1 MPPPADGEERLL
13 VFVDELRG
21 QLAVLLGGRAAED
34 VCFGGR
40 ISTGAV
46 DDIRRATDVA
56 YKAVAEYG
64 LSGTIGPM
72 SVGTLAG
79 GGLDGGGGFSWG
91 GKDQGRLS
99 DQVQDEVQ
107 QLLQAALEVARAVLV
122 CNRGLLE
129 DLGRTLQGEVVGLD
143 EVQDEVQQLLQEA
156 LEVARAVLVCNRG
169 LLEDLGRTLQ
179 DNETVEGAA
188 LSAWLAQVEV
198 PPLLRTF
205 VYGRT
210 VDLPLLPAES
220 SEEDA

>member
-64 LSGTIGPM
+64 LSGTVGPM

-79 GGLDGGGGFSWG
+79 GGLGGGGFSWG

-129 DLGRTLQGEVVGLD
+129 DLGRTLQE
-143 EVQDEVQQLLQEA
+143 
-156 LEVARAVLVCNRG
+156 
-169 LLEDLGRTLQ
+169 
-179 DNETVEGAA
+179 NETVEGDTLSTGSHKCRCHPAKDLCVWTGSGAA
-188 LSAWLAQVEV
+188 PTPSRKQ
-198 PPLLRTF
+198 
-205 VYGRT
+205 
-210 VDLPLLPAES
+210 
-220 SEEDA
+220 

>member
-129 DLGRTLQGEVVGLD
+129 DLGRTLQ
-143 EVQDEVQQLLQEA
+143 
-156 LEVARAVLVCNRG
+156 
-169 LLEDLGRTLQ
+169 